1 MNRFT
6 RLFAACSLA
15 LLTANAAAHSDA
27 DDIVGTRLADG
38 TGYVSMVRLAHQA
51 DPQAN
56 GSLLMVFEQDGMKGI
71 ALYGSRDDGDHW
83 NFLANVTDQPHAS
96 DKLWQLRWQPNIS
109 EIPRASGDLKA
120 GTLLLAA
127 NATGNDAQGRV
138 ISEDLQL
145 YASTDGGRSWRY
157 RGSIVKGGG
166 RPESKDNKGVWEPDV
181 HILDD
186 GRMVAYYSS
195 EQRKAD
201 GYNQLL
207 AHKVSTDGGR
217 HWGRETVDVAIP
229 GGVQRPGMA
238 IVQRLPDGRYAMT
251 YENID
256 GPRNGQVFIK
266 YSRDGLDWGD
276 PADHGD
282 PVMTASGVFPEACPV
297 VRWFPQGGPEG
308 VIIVSAERAGGGGD
322 EGGHALYWNN
332 ASGRGPW
339 WQVAAPVHKLTG
351 NIHAGWTQ
359 ALMLR
364 GDGRFLHV
372 TSSSSPQNPES
383 AADNQ
388 ILFASAP
395 LRFDRY
401 EAEDAALRSAVMV
414 ADSKASNG
422 YKARIAG
429 GTDGRL
435 RFDVHVPAQGV
446 GTLRVRFADLGLP
459 AQPRI
464 KVNGAAVASVT
475 ISKDD
480 PDWSIAEVRAPLLR
494 GFNRI
499 DIEGGARV
507 LDIDYLQLDAGSA
520 DAGAPVTAP

>member
-6 RLFAACSLA
+6 RLFAACTLA
-15 LLTANAAAHSDA
+15 LLTTAAAASGTDA
-27 DDIVGTRLADG
+27 DNVVGTRLAEG

-51 DPQAN
+51 APQAN

-83 NFLANVTDQPHAS
+83 NFLSNVTDQPHAN

-109 EIPRASGDLKA
+109 EMPRASGDLKA

-127 NATGNDAQGRV
+127 NATGSDAQGRV
-138 ISEDLQL
+138 ITEDLQL
-145 YASTDGGRSWRY
+145 YASTDGGHSWRY
-157 RGSIVKGGG
+157 RGSIIQGGG
-166 RPESKDNKGVWEPDV
+166 RPESKDNKGVWEPDM

-195 EQRKAD
+195 EQHKAA

-217 HWGRETVDVAIP
+217 HWGRETFDVAIP

-308 VIIVSAERAGGGGD
+308 VIVVSAERAGGGGD

-364 GDGRFLHV
+364 SDGRFLHI
-372 TSSSSPQNPES
+372 TSSSSPEKPES

-401 EAEDAALRSAVMV
+401 EAEDAALRSAVMI
-414 ADSKASNG
+414 ADCQLVDQS
-422 YKARIAG
+422 
-429 GTDGRL
+429 
-435 RFDVHVPAQGV
+435 
-446 GTLRVRFADLGLP
+446 LP
-459 AQPRI
+459 AQLTRLATATDRPR
-464 KVNGAAVASVT
+464 
-475 ISKDD
+475 
-480 PDWSIAEVRAPLLR
+480 
-494 GFNRI
+494 
-499 DIEGGARV
+499 
-507 LDIDYLQLDAGSA
+507 QSA
-520 DAGAPVTAP
+520 DHPTEGVACPIERDGYRYAEPNTTAPHLDSTGISTQPYSPRSALTFCVFCRYAASSSCVGWCQPNASACWKRSAFALESA